1 MNQKKYRIVNED
13 GLGNTTKVIDLETNK
28 KLENV
33 QSICISP
40 IDQNT
45 IIQADIKMDLVNLD
59 IVVHGNL
66 KREGVMVCNGVSLQ
80 DIADCLSCS
89 MSMNTETRQL
99 MEKMYV
105 EFKKL
110 SEEVK

>member
-13 GLGNTTKVIDLETNK
+13 GVGMGTTVIDLETGK

-33 QSICISP
+33 QSIYISP
-40 IDQNT
+40 IDQHT

-59 IVVHGNL
+59 IVVYGNL
-66 KREGVMVCNGVSLQ
+66 KQEGTKVCEGVSLQ
-80 DIADCLSCS
+80 DIENCLSHA
-89 MSMNTETRQL
+89 MSMDTETRQL
-99 MEKMYV
+99 MERMY
-105 EFKKL
+105 EQFKKL